1 MTLVSGNITAVNME
15 PTAGTL
21 TAWSER
27 FRPSGLG
34 MVTSERKQVPI
45 VDGWFEV
52 DLIPGPTEIV
62 VAAGGINHA
71 LTVNV
76 PSEMDEIDFSEL
88 VDIDFQYE
96 PAVVQAAQ
104 QAASESRRQA
114 DRSKSYADESEALYG
129 DLSAVQQARDDST
142 AAASAAAT
150 SESNAAASE
159 SNAAVSEEAAATS
172 EGNASSSAA
181 AALSSRNA
189 AASSESNAADSAELA
204 GQHAAQ
210 TTADVATS
218 LEHRIATGN
227 ARNVA
232 GTYRDQAQAAQE
244 AAESAQDGA
253 ETAQAGA
260 VQAVSDASAQIVAD
274 TQGHATAAATS
285 ASNASSSASQARQDR
300 ILAEQAREGAE
311 DIALGAIPGAT
322 TAAKGLVQLSG
333 DLSGTAEAP
342 TVPGLSLAAPG
353 AHLCLRSPE
362 SPGWAYAEA
371 PAASNDQGWVFDGEF
386 LTPSVAVKSAR
397 VTASWCGESSV
408 DVRGR
413 RRSDGTVVTLAQVP
427 SGTALVHREVSF
439 DVDFE
444 TYSAISA
451 AATWTSG
458 DLESGCDVILAVH
471 PWQSSSVAMS
481 SVTGLESALAAERSR
496 VDDELAR
503 RVERSVLSSSA
514 TAGTVVQRRSNGASF
529 DVVAPS
535 ADAHPATKKYV
546 DDELTVLRQEVDALR
561 EIVFARPAMWLWDS
575 EAGDWVAPEHA
586 VDSDSVLNT
595 GAGEIHSIEEVV
607 PNE

>member
-27 FRPSGLG
+27 FRPGGTG

-52 DLIPGPTEIV
+52 DLIPGPTEMS

-76 PSEMDEIDFSEL
+76 PSDMDKIDFSDL

-104 QAASESRRQA
+104 QAAAESRRQA
-114 DRSKSYADESEALYG
+114 DRSKQFRDESEALYG

-159 SNAAVSEEAAATS
+159 EAAATSEEAAATS
-172 EGNASSSAA
+172 EGNAAGSAQAAATSAQNAATSESSAA
-181 AALSSRNA
+181 G
-189 AASSESNAADSAELA
+189 SAILA
-204 GQHAAQ
+204 GEHEAQ

-218 LEHRIATGN
+218 LEHRIATGA
-227 ARNVA
+227 ARNTA
-232 GTYRDQAQAAQE
+232 EGYRDEALAAKG

-274 TQGHATAAATS
+274 TEGHAQAAANS
-285 ASNASSSASQARQDR
+285 ASSASSSASQARQDR
-300 ILAEQAREGAE
+300 VLAEQAREGAE
-311 DIALGAIPGAT
+311 DIALGNIPGAT

-496 VDDELAR
+496 VDDELGR

-514 TAGTVVQRRSNGASF
+514 TAGTVPQRRASGASF

-546 DDELTVLRQEVDALR
+546 DDGLSASASDVTELANRVD
-561 EIVFARPAMWLWDS
+561 ARPAMFLWDGLS
-575 EAGDWVAPEHA
+575 EWVAPPGA
-586 VDSDSVLNT
+586 TTGDSVLNLDEGT
-595 GAGEIHSIEEVV
+595 IHSIEGV

>member
-1 MTLVSGNITAVNME
+1 MTVVSGSIAAVDME
-15 PTAGTL
+15 PTNGTL

-27 FRPSGLG
+27 LRPGG
-34 MVTSERKQVPI
+34 TVMVTSERRQVPI
-45 VDGWFEV
+45 VEGFFEV
-52 DLIPGPTEIV
+52 DLIPGPTEMVI
-62 VAAGGINHA
+62 AASGINHP

-76 PSEMDEIDFSEL
+76 PSDVDEVDFQEL
-88 VDIDFQYE
+88 VGAEHSWE
-96 PAVVQAAQ
+96 PEVVQAAQ
-104 QAASESRRQA
+104 QAAAESRRQA
-114 DRSKSYADESEALYG
+114 DRSKQFRDESEALYG

-150 SESNAAASE
+150 SESHAAASE
-159 SNAAVSEEAAATS
+159 SNAAASEETAATS

-218 LEHRIATGN
+218 LDHRTA
-227 ARNVA
+227 AESA
-232 GTYRDQAQAAQE
+232 QAAAETYRDAALDAQG

-253 ETAQAGA
+253 ETAEAGA

-353 AHLCLRSPE
+353 AHLCLRAPE

-386 LTPSVAVKSAR
+386 LTPSGAVKSAR

-408 DVRGR
+408 DVRCR

-514 TAGTVVQRRSNGASF
+514 TAGTVVQRRSSDGSF

-546 DDELTVLRQEVDALR
+546 DDGLSASASDVTDLANRVD
-561 EIVFARPAMWLWDS
+561 ARPAMFLWDGLS
-575 EAGDWVAPEHA
+575 EWVAPPGA
-586 VDSDSVLNT
+586 TTGDSVLNLDEGT
-595 GAGEIHSIEEVV
+595 IHSIEEDSD
-607 PNE
+607 E

>member
-1 MTLVSGNITAVNME
+1 MTVVSGSIAAVDME
-15 PTAGTL
+15 PTNGTL

-27 FRPSGLG
+27 LRPGG
-34 MVTSERKQVPI
+34 TVMVTSERRQVPI
-45 VDGWFEV
+45 VEGFFEV
-52 DLIPGPTEIV
+52 GLIPGPTEMVI
-62 VAAGGINHA
+62 AASGINHP

-76 PSEMDEIDFSEL
+76 PSDVDEVDFQEL
-88 VDIDFQYE
+88 VGAEHSWE
-96 PAVVQAAQ
+96 PEVVQAAQ
-104 QAASESRRQA
+104 QAAAESRRQA
-114 DRSKSYADESEALYG
+114 DRSKQFRDESEALYG

-159 SNAAVSEEAAATS
+159 SNAAASEEAAATS

-353 AHLCLRSPE
+353 AHLCLRAPE

-546 DDELTVLRQEVDALR
+546 DDGLSASASDVTELANRVDD
-561 EIVFARPAMWLWDS
+561 RPAMWLWDGLS
-575 EAGDWVAPEHA
+575 EWVAPPGA
-586 VDSDSVLNT
+586 TTGDSVLNLDEGT
-595 GAGEIHSIEEVV
+595 IHSIEEDSD
-607 PNE
+607 E